1 MTVTLRELTRDN
13 WRACVA
19 LRVAD
24 DQQNFV
30 ASNLYSIA
38 EAQFYP
44 GILCRAVYAGET
56 MVGFV
61 MFGPDDEYSPAD
73 ERPDAYVLVRL
84 MIDQAHQGKGYG
96 RAALET
102 VMSTLQREAG
112 ARFLYLSAVP
122 ENVSALA
129 LYRSAGFL
137 PTGAVVDGEVM
148 LRLELPRDGVSV

>member
-1 MTVTLRELTRDN
+1 MNVTLRELTRDT
-13 WRACVA
+13 WRACAA

-44 GILCRAVYAGET
+44 GTLCRAVYAGET

-61 MFGPDDEYSPAD
+61 LYGPDDEYAPVD
-73 ERPDAYVLVRL
+73 ERPGAYALVRL
-84 MIDQAHQGKGYG
+84 MIDRAHQGKGYG

-102 VMSTLQREAG
+102 VIDTVQREAG
-112 ARFLYLSAVP
+112 ARLLYLSAVP
-122 ENVSALA
+122 ENVPALA

-137 PTGAVVDGEVM
+137 PTGAVLDGEVV
-148 LRLELPRDGVSV
+148 LRLELPRDAAPV